1 MQVILLER
9 VEKLGQM
16 GDTVNVKPGY
26 ARNFL
31 LPQRKALRA
40 TKDNMAQFETQR
52 VQLEAENL
60 EARKEAEK
68 VEDNLTGMMVVVI
81 RAASESGQLYGSVN
95 ARDIS
100 DAVSA
105 AGVTVNRNQVVM
117 DRPIKTL
124 GIFDYRI
131 RLHPEVTSEIKV
143 NVAQS
148 EDEAKLQ
155 EERVARGEKA
165 VITAADADA
174 EEGRQMAEE
183 QAAAMAAAAGLDEE
197 AIEALEP
204 ISGIADEIAEE
215 TGDADA
221 SDDGDSEEASEENA

>member
-31 LPQRKALRA
+31 LPKRKALRA
-40 TKDNMAQFETQR
+40 TKENMVHFESQR
-52 VQLEAENL
+52 VQLEAQNL

-68 VEDNLTGMMVVVI
+68 IEDNLTGMMVVVI

-100 DAVSA
+100 DAVTA
-105 AGVTVNRNQVVM
+105 AGVTVDRNQVIM
-117 DRPIKTL
+117 DRPIKNL

-131 RLHPEVTSEIKV
+131 RLHPEVTSKIQV

-165 VITAADADA
+165 VVTAADADA

-183 QAAAMAAAAGLDEE
+183 QSAAMAAAAGFDED

-204 ISGIADEIAEE
+204 VSGMEDEA
-215 TGDADA
+215 ADA
-221 SDDGDSEEASEENA
+221 AGADDSDDGTEETA

>member
-16 GDTVNVKPGY
+16 GDTVKVKPGY
-26 ARNFL
+26 ARNYL

-40 TKDNMAQFETQR
+40 TKDNLAHFETQR
-52 VQLEAENL
+52 AQLEAENL
-60 EARKEAEK
+60 EARKEAEAVDGK
-68 VEDNLTGMMVVVI
+68 LSGMTVVVI

-100 DAVSA
+100 DAVTE

-131 RLHPEVTSEIKV
+131 RLHPEVTSEIQV

-148 EDEAKLQ
+148 EDEAQLQ
-155 EERVARGEKA
+155 AERVARGEKA

-174 EEGRQMAEE
+174 EEARQQAEE
-183 QAAAMAAAAGLDEE
+183 Q
-197 AIEALEP
+197 
-204 ISGIADEIAEE
+204 
-215 TGDADA
+215 
-221 SDDGDSEEASEENA
+221 DGC

>member
-52 VQLEAENL
+52 VQLEAQNL

-100 DAVSA
+100 DAVTA
-105 AGVTVNRNQVVM
+105 AGVTVDRNQVIM

-155 EERVARGEKA
+155 EERVERGEKA

-183 QAAAMAAAAGLDEE
+183 QAAAMAAAAGLDED
-197 AIEALEP
+197 AIDALEP

-221 SDDGDSEEASEENA
+221 SDDSDSEEGKETA

>member
-16 GDTVNVKPGY
+16 GDTVKVKPGY

-40 TKDNMAQFETQR
+40 TKDNMVHFETQR
-52 VQLEAENL
+52 AQLEAENL
-60 EARKEAEK
+60 EARKEAEQVDAK
-68 VEDNLTGMMVVVI
+68 LSGIMVVVI

-100 DAVSA
+100 DAVTE
-105 AGVTVNRNQVVM
+105 AGVTVNRNQVIM

-131 RLHPEVTSEIKV
+131 RLHPEVISEIKV

-148 EDEAKLQ
+148 ADEAKLQ

-165 VITAADADA
+165 VVTTADADA
-174 EEGRQMAEE
+174 EEAREMAEE
-183 QAAAMAAAAGLDEE
+183 QAAALAAAAGLDEE

-204 ISGIADEIAEE
+204 VSGLADEIAEA
-215 TGDADA
+215 TGE
-221 SDDGDSEEASEENA
+221 DDASEEGSEETA

>member
-16 GDTVNVKPGY
+16 GDTVKVKPGY

-40 TKDNMAQFETQR
+40 TKDNMVHFETQR
-52 VQLEAENL
+52 AQLEAENL
-60 EARKEAEK
+60 EARKEAEQVDAK
-68 VEDNLTGMMVVVI
+68 LSGMMVVVI

-100 DAVSA
+100 DAVTE
-105 AGVTVNRNQVVM
+105 AGVTVNRNQVIM

-131 RLHPEVTSEIKV
+131 RLHPEVISEIKV

-148 EDEAKLQ
+148 ADEAKLQ

-165 VITAADADA
+165 VVTTADADA
-174 EEGRQMAEE
+174 EEAREMAEE
-183 QAAAMAAAAGLDEE
+183 QAAALAAAAGLDEE

-204 ISGIADEIAEE
+204 VSGLADEIAEA
-215 TGDADA
+215 TGE
-221 SDDGDSEEASEENA
+221 DDASEEGSEETA

>member
-16 GDTVNVKPGY
+16 GDTVKVKPGY
-26 ARNFL
+26 ARNYL

-40 TKDNMAQFETQR
+40 TKDNLAHFETQR
-52 VQLEAENL
+52 AQLEAENL
-60 EARKEAEK
+60 EARKEAEAVDAK
-68 VEDNLTGMMVVVI
+68 LSGMTVVVI

-100 DAVSA
+100 DAVTE

-131 RLHPEVTSEIKV
+131 RLHPEVISEIKV

-148 EDEAKLQ
+148 EDEAQLQ
-155 EERVARGEKA
+155 AERVARGEKA

-174 EEGRQMAEE
+174 EEARQQAEE

-204 ISGIADEIAEE
+204 ISDVADEIAEE
-215 TGDADA
+215 TGAADA
-221 SDDGDSEEASEENA
+221 GSDEATEETA

>member
-16 GDTVNVKPGY
+16 GDTVKVKPGY

-40 TKDNMAQFETQR
+40 TKDNMAHFESQR
-52 VQLEAENL
+52 AQLEAENL
-60 EARKEAEK
+60 EARKEAEQVDAK
-68 VEDNLTGMMVVVI
+68 LSGMMVVVI

-100 DAVSA
+100 DAVTE
-105 AGVTVNRNQVVM
+105 AGVTVNRNQVIM

-131 RLHPEVTSEIKV
+131 RLHPEVISEIKV

-148 EDEAKLQ
+148 ADEAKLQ

-165 VITAADADA
+165 VVTTADADA
-174 EEGRQMAEE
+174 EEAREMAEE
-183 QAAAMAAAAGLDEE
+183 QAAALAAAAGLDEE

-204 ISGIADEIAEE
+204 VSGLADEIAEA
-215 TGDADA
+215 TGE
-221 SDDGDSEEASEENA
+221 DDASEEGSEETA

>member
-9 VEKLGQM
+9 VESLGQM
-16 GDTVNVKPGY
+16 GETVKVKPGY

-31 LPQRKALRA
+31 LPMRKALRA
-40 TKDNMAQFETQR
+40 TKENMAHFETQR
-52 VQLEAENL
+52 AQLEAQNL
-60 EARKEAEK
+60 DARKEAEK
-68 VEDNLTGMMVVVI
+68 VDAKLSGLSVVI
-81 RAASESGQLYGSVN
+81 VRAASESGQLYGSVT

-105 AGVTVNRNQVVM
+105 AGVTINRSQVIM

-131 RLHPEVTSEIKV
+131 RLHPEVTSDIKI

-155 EERVARGEKA
+155 EERVERGEDA
-165 VITAADADA
+165 VVTAADADA
-174 EEGRQMAEE
+174 EEARQMAEE
-183 QAAAMAAAAGLDEE
+183 QAAALAAAAGLDEE

-204 ISGIADEIAEE
+204 ITGLEEEIAEATGE
-215 TGDADA
+215 DGDAE
-221 SDDGDSEEASEENA
+221 SDDGDDNKDA

>member
-40 TKDNMAQFETQR
+40 TKDNMAHFETQR
-52 VQLEAENL
+52 AQLEAENL
-60 EARKEAEK
+60 EARKEAEQ
-68 VEDNLTGMMVVVI
+68 VEDTLTGMMVVVI

-100 DAVSA
+100 DAVTA
-105 AGVTVNRNQVVM
+105 AGVTVNRNQVIM

-131 RLHPEVTSEIKV
+131 RLHPEVISEIKV

-204 ISGIADEIAEE
+204 ITGIADEIAEE
-215 TGDADA
+215 SGDADA
-221 SDDGDSEEASEENA
+221 DADEAKEETA